1 MSDLMTD
8 PIEIAPDTYWVGR
21 RDPGGIFFAN
31 PYLRVFRQDDGGSMN
46 VLVDPGSSSD
56 FSVVQT
62 KCAALIG
69 SVKRT
74 HAVFINHQDP
84 DVGSVVGPL
93 FARFAPQAKL
103 LCSEDTW
110 RLVRFFNIDKSRY
123 ICTDPFVE
131 RGMRLPTGHHLV
143 PVPSP
148 YCHFAGAVMLY
159 DPGTRVLFT
168 GDLFGGLTAKDATG
182 LYADESDWA
191 GMRAFHQLYMPA
203 RAALQYAVAA
213 IRRLDPLPEIL
224 APQHGR
230 VITGEGV
237 EHYLRRISELPVG
250 VDLLQDRNASEDQ
263 LRAWTSVLRR
273 VIHTSRAYL
282 GSTAETRL
290 IDDPDLAPCLEFD
303 ESGARVVQLGKW
315 ALERAV
321 HLLTDEE
328 IPAVANAVR
337 YEAIYAASELD
348 LPSPNIELAE
358 EGEAAQV
365 AASVGDFQLHQ

>member
-56 FSVVQT
+56 FAMVQT

-123 ICTDPFVE
+123 ISRPSEE
-131 RGMRLPTGHHLV
+131 R
-143 PVPSP
+143 
-148 YCHFAGAVMLY
+148 
-159 DPGTRVLFT
+159 
-168 GDLFGGLTAKDATG
+168 
-182 LYADESDWA
+182 
-191 GMRAFHQLYMPA
+191 
-203 RAALQYAVAA
+203 
-213 IRRLDPLPEIL
+213 
-224 APQHGR
+224 
-230 VITGEGV
+230 
-237 EHYLRRISELPVG
+237 
-250 VDLLQDRNASEDQ
+250 
-263 LRAWTSVLRR
+263 
-273 VIHTSRAYL
+273 
-282 GSTAETRL
+282 
-290 IDDPDLAPCLEFD
+290 
-303 ESGARVVQLGKW
+303 
-315 ALERAV
+315 
-321 HLLTDEE
+321 
-328 IPAVANAVR
+328 
-337 YEAIYAASELD
+337 
-348 LPSPNIELAE
+348 
-358 EGEAAQV
+358 
-365 AASVGDFQLHQ
+365 